1 MTTQTNKSA
10 FTLIEL
16 LVVITIISLLI
27 AILLPAL
34 SKARE
39 ASKRVQC
46 ANTMHQIGLAT
57 SMYANDYKEQL
68 PVAVDVN
75 ISSSYR
81 WARLLIYYFNA
92 RAQYGSA
99 GAALICEQTR
109 SFICPSDPV
118 TIPLSSATNNPL
130 NVTRCDYGWTRQVA
144 VGGDL
149 VVSKVQTYRISQIH
163 QAGLTLLSADNWE
176 IHNNVRY
183 EPRTLGVNGSEI
195 KDWHSNEGANMLF
208 ADFHAS
214 FTQKQDI
221 KLPGITTGRYLYSMP

>member
-1 MTTQTNKSA
+1 MIRLKHQTA

-16 LVVITIISLLI
+16 LVVISIIALLI

-39 ASKRVQC
+39 ASRRVQC

-57 SMYANDYKEQL
+57 SMYTNEFNERL

-75 ISSSYR
+75 VSSSYR

-99 GAALICEQTR
+99 GAAVICEKTR
-109 SFICPSDPV
+109 YFICPSDPITV
-118 TIPLSSATNNPL
+118 PLSSATNNPL
-130 NVTRCDYGWTRQVA
+130 NVTRCGYGWTRQVA
-144 VGGDL
+144 VGGDF
-149 VVSKVQTYRISQIH
+149 VVSKVQTHRISQI
-163 QAGLTLLSADNWE
+163 QKASLTLLSADNWE

-195 KDWHSNEGANMLF
+195 KDWHNNEGNNMLF
-208 ADFHAS
+208 ADFHAG

-221 KLPGITTGRYLYSMP
+221 LLPGTTTGRYLYTMP